1 MKSDAQWIFRIKR
14 ALIGTALGAAAAL
27 TVMVLSIPV
36 ICLAS
41 PESGALLSPW
51 IDREGRTTLVPS
63 FLTEPPD
70 AWWALVNLYGP
81 WLIASAA
88 ALAANVAVTTWFIS
102 TRSTPQRS

>member
-1 MKSDAQWIFRIKR
+1 VKSDAQWIFRIKR

-51 IDREGRTTLVPS
+51 IDREGRTTLLPS